1 MLDIINFQ
9 TTKDTERR
17 ILKLP
22 AHTDKCPALK
32 KSRCTHSYVSSIPK
46 DLNAQMW
53 DNILTLLLGRPNLF
67 NMLKSSSVENCLSR
81 FGYFIIYSVLTLN
94 SYHLLGCF
102 RNQKFPVF
110 NTSFWDRSD
119 RNLWSE
125 ISDFGK
131 SDFEEIG
138 KSQNLFFDMNPNSSD
153 SDSDDEFEL
162 KTRSNTTS
170 ILLIVIT
177 ILVML
182 FSSGAEPRPQQLY
195 DPSLRILRTSAIS
208 SNLAYLETR
217 YNFEI
222 NYRMTRPELVTLAD
236 YLLPGIRRRTT
247 DRIRYNNVEGLAIVI
262 RRLAFPAR
270 WSDLSREFGRHPTV
284 ICRIYDA
291 VMEVWSFIIIDV
303 L

>member
-1 MLDIINFQ
+1 
-9 TTKDTERR
+9 
-17 ILKLP
+17 
-22 AHTDKCPALK
+22 
-32 KSRCTHSYVSSIPK
+32 
-46 DLNAQMW
+46 
-53 DNILTLLLGRPNLF
+53 
-67 NMLKSSSVENCLSR
+67 
-81 FGYFIIYSVLTLN
+81 
-94 SYHLLGCF
+94 
-102 RNQKFPVF
+102 
-110 NTSFWDRSD
+110 
-119 RNLWSE
+119 
-125 ISDFGK
+125 
-131 SDFEEIG
+131 
-138 KSQNLFFDMNPNSSD
+138 MNPNSSD

-262 RRLAFPAR
+262 RRLEFPAR

-291 VMEVWSFIIIDV
+291 VMEV
-303 L
+303 